1 VIRQNADLTA
11 AVTRVVLVLAKEGIM
26 KVTPKTLALISRSL
40 MRMKRSMI
48 LGTSN
53 TMRMKSWTK
62 LMLSLKPRVVGF
74 PPRQDR
80 ILSFHRPI

>member
-11 AVTRVVLVLAKEGIM
+11 AVTRVVVVLAKEGIM

-40 MRMKRSMI
+40 VRMKRSMI

-53 TMRMKSWTK
+53 MMRMKSWTK
-62 LMLSLKPRVVGF
+62 LMLSPKPREK
-74 PPRQDR
+74 
-80 ILSFHRPI
+80 